1 MACSPSSP
9 TAATGAQHDRRHVP
23 RDVRTEAGRVGG
35 VLLVATSPA
44 DAVAKLRGRDSIML
58 NAPRVVAT
66 ATA

>member
-1 MACSPSSP
+1 M
-9 TAATGAQHDRRHVP
+9 TAGTYRVTY
-23 RDVRTEAGRVGG
+23 RTEAGRVGG